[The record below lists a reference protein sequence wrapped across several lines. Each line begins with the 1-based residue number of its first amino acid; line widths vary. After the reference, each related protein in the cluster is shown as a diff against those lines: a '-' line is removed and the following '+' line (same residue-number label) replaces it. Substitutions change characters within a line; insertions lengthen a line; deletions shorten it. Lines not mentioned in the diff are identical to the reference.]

1 MSDMVFDQRQ
11 LSLALSLA
19 QDIWDFGVINREKDI
34 ERETALTGI
43 HRWKWKWDLYELKDN

>member
-1 MSDMVFDQRQ
+1 MVFDQRQ